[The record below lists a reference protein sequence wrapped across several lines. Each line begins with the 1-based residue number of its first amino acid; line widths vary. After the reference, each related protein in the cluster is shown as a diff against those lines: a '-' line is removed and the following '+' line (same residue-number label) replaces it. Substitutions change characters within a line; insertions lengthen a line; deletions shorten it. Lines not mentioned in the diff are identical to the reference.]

1 MVTKRS
7 SSARRRRSPAVSRG
21 AGVLCAAAVAGAL
34 LTGCGSE
41 DNDSGPST
49 GAGEAAAEAPATSP
63 PAATSATESG
73 ANLTEDQAERK
84 DLVPKAKVGYDKALR
99 TAVAAVPK
107 SKPVSIELKGPPD
120 SPGWDAEVATDDG
133 TEHTV
138 RVDAVTGKA
147 GQSRAKDDQDADDKR
162 ELADW
167 LKQATVTAP
176 QAAKTAT
183 DKKKG
188 TVTSIELDDTDK
200 GGPMWSV
207 DVVTSEDWNKTTYDI
222 DAKDGKVLREHVDR
236 D

>member
-1 MVTKRS
+1 MVTKLS
-7 SSARRRRSPAVSRG
+7 NSARRCRTSAVSRG

-34 LTGCGSE
+34 LTGCGSDGN
-41 DNDSGPST
+41 DNDSGT
-49 GAGEAAAEAPATSP
+49 KAGAGEAAEAPATT
-63 PAATSATESG
+63 AATSASATDG
-73 ANLTEDQAERK
+73 NLTDDQAERK
-84 DLVPKAKVGYDKALR
+84 DLIPKAKVGYDKALR
-99 TAVAAVPK
+99 TAVAAVPE

-120 SPGWDAEVATDDG
+120 SPGWDAKVATDDG

-147 GQSRAKDDQDADDKR
+147 GQTRAKDQDTDDKR

-167 LKQATVTAP
+167 LKKATVTAP

-188 TVTSIELDDTDK
+188 TVSAVELDDTDQ
-200 GGPMWSV
+200 GGVMWSV
-207 DVVTSEDWNKTTYDI
+207 DVVTTDDWNKTTYDI
-222 DAKDGKVLREHVDR
+222 DATNRKVLREHVDR